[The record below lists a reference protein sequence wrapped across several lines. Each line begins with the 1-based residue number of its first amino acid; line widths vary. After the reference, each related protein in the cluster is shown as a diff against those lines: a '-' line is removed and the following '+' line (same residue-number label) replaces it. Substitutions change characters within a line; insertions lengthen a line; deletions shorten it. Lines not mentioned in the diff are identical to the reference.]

1 MLKNVLLLITNT
13 NSPRLCNTS
22 LYKKMFEKKSIIFY
36 KLFKVGLNFA
46 RIKIITDPML
56 TQLRTVVTRE
66 NKGKYIK
73 TTEYDVFNQCVREHV
88 VIVIFYNQSINN
100 ICCFAHVF

>member
-13 NSPRLCNTS
+13 NSPRLCTVIQFCTKRCLKRNQ
-22 LYKKMFEKKSIIFY
+22 LFFY

-46 RIKIITDPML
+46 RIKNITDPIL

-88 VIVIFYNQSINN
+88 VIGILLQPNHQ
-100 ICCFAHVF
+100 